1 MPRKKTIKEIITSV
15 INSVKTYFEQNYG
28 HFRLVV
34 CKDSITVHNHFSDFD
49 SKVDLEGECLNMNS
63 IAVAFSI
70 DFEINHDLNRMANIF
85 NNMAE
90 DDNVPLS
97 AAVLEPGNVLSIQ
110 PNNTNTQT
118 NVQPDMLDEKD
129 IIKNEKDV
137 IKNEKDV
144 IKNEKDVIKDDI
156 KDITNSDSK
165 DEKDVIKNE
174 KDVIKNEKDIIKDDI
189 KDITNSDSKDEKD
202 EKKNKVNHNK
212 KEQNKEENKMDTE
225 TNKTFYKSG
234 KCVIL

>member
-137 IKNEKDV
+137 IK
-144 IKNEKDVIKDDI
+144 
-156 KDITNSDSK
+156 
-165 DEKDVIKNE
+165 
-174 KDVIKNEKDIIKDDI
+174 DDI